1 MNMRVI
7 FGTTVLASLGL
18 ATSAFAGTA
27 NGTLDVRMTVANNCT
42 LLTGGAGNNAVLDFG
57 NQNAGVNASP
67 INGTSAAGGDITLS
81 CTGDTPGPQ
90 ISFSA
95 GSNASGNQRRL
106 NYGGVTPSLVQ
117 YNLFIDSGRATPLIP
132 GQFYNLVP
140 DALSG
145 GLVAGNNSISVY
157 GQIPTGENLVNTGAA
172 SYTDTVTFQITY

>member
-1 MNMRVI
+1 MNKRNI
-7 FGTTVLASLGL
+7 FKAAALAALGF
-18 ATSAFAGTA
+18 AAPAFAGTA

-67 INGTSAAGGDITLS
+67 INGTSAAGGDITLN
-81 CTGDTPGPQ
+81 CTGDTPAPQ

-106 NYGGVTPSLVQ
+106 TYGSSFVQ
-117 YNLFIDSGRATPLIP
+117 YGLFIDSGRATQLIP

-145 GLVAGNNSISVY
+145 GLITGVNSITVY
-157 GQIPTGENLVNTGAA
+157 GQIPTGETLVNTGAS